1 MIFRDGG
8 NMDKKLSAHH
18 LGVVV
23 MLGAVWGLSE
33 AALGMGLRTCA
44 SMVSGSVMTGVALFF
59 IAASWVISQSW
70 RGVALLV
77 IIASLF
83 KLFDAMLLSL
93 PVLHG
98 AVANPIFAFVME
110 GIAFLIIVSVV
121 KETLFKKTTSQAMTG
136 GLSALVAVNLFPLV
150 KYATGIPACV
160 AAGTGYP
167 LSLYYAYIAVALSLV
182 TVPLG
187 ILAGQKLSAL
197 ETGLVKSMGMKKYSF
212 IASPAAVILCLII
225 VLLIRSI

>member
-1 MIFRDGG
+1 
-8 NMDKKLSAHH
+8 MDKKLTGHH
-18 LGVVV
+18 LGIVV

-33 AALGMGLRTCA
+33 AALGMGLRSCA
-44 SMVSGSVMTGVALFF
+44 SAMSGSIMTGVALFF
-59 IAASWVISQSW
+59 IAACWVISRSW
-70 RGVALLV
+70 KGVALLV
-77 IIASLF
+77 VIATLF
-83 KLFDAMLLSL
+83 KLFDALLLSL

-110 GIAFLIIVSVV
+110 GVAFLIIVSLV
-121 KETLFKKTTSQAMTG
+121 KDRLSKNTASQALTG

-150 KYATGIPACV
+150 KFATGIPACV

-187 ILAGQKLSAL
+187 IMIGTK
-197 ETGLVKSMGMKKYSF
+197 VKSLESGLGKALGTRKYPF
-212 IASPAAVILCLII
+212 IASPATVIFCLLI
-225 VLLIRSI
+225 VLLIRSF